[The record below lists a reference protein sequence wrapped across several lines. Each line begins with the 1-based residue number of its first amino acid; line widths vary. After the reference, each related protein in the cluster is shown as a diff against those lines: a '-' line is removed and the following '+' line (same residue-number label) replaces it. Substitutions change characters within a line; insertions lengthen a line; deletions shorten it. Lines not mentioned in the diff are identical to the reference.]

1 MAVTEA
7 LQTPAQS
14 AANSRKVMRAGLSG
28 RDQVA

>member
-14 AANSRKVMRAGLSG
+14 AANSRKVMGAGLSG
-28 RDQVA
+28 HDQVA